1 MDINVILEMMQR
13 LPAASF
19 VLVLFMSISAGIL
32 VHLILKVGFYAAL
45 ASILFLLLAG
55 LLGNAILLA
64 NNVMLSPDKASNTAL
79 SASFGFMLFATMCF
93 AALRVWNQIR
103 DRR

>member
-1 MDINVILEMMQR
+1 MDLNVILETMQR

-19 VLVLFMSISAGIL
+19 VLILFMSLSAGLL
-32 VHLILKVGFYAAL
+32 VNQILKVGFYATL
-45 ASILFLLLAG
+45 ASIPFLLLAG
-55 LLGNAILLA
+55 LLGNAILMT

-79 SASFGFMLFATMCF
+79 SASFGFMLFATLCF